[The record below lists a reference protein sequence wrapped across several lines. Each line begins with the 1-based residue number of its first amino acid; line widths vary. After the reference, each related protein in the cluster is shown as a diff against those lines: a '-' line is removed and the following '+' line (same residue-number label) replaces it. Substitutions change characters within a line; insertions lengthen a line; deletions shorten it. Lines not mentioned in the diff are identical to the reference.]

1 MFPKVIR
8 QKRVF
13 EPFNPLIELFD
24 LSEFR
29 HAPNFDHGD
38 SKGMMKIDVK
48 DEGSDYGVYV
58 DLPGCKKEDIKLEF
72 NEGVLSITASRTHET
87 EKQDDSGYIFRERFC
102 GECSR
107 TIRVGDVKED
117 DIKAKFEDGV
127 LKLTFPKKT
136 EPEKKLI
143 AIE

>member
-1 MFPKVIR
+1 MLPKVMR

-29 HAPNFDHGD
+29 HAPSFSD
-38 SKGMMKIDVK
+38 SKGMMKIDIK

-72 NEGVLSITASRTHET
+72 NEGVLRITASRTHET
-87 EKQDDSGYIFRERFC
+87 EQQNDSGYIFRERFS
-102 GECSR
+102 GEYSR
-107 TIRVGDVKED
+107 TIRVGDVRED
-117 DIKAKFEDGV
+117 GIKAKFEDGV
-127 LKLTFPKKT
+127 LKLTFPKKA
-136 EPEKKLI
+136 EPPKKLI